1 MRHILSGI
9 ATGLALALT
18 FVVQTEA
25 ATCTPT
31 GFFRDAINMTAALIN
46 PAGTV
51 SGTIDATGCNIGVY
65 YDSNGSGGTVKAAEV
80 FGSNYFGILV
90 NGDAGTVNVD
100 ILSSRIRDI
109 GEVPHNGAQHGVAV
123 YYRGF
128 FVVSAVTGKIS
139 GNQITGYQKGGIVAN
154 GMGTQ
159 VTVTD
164 NTVTG
169 DGHVAFIAMN
179 GIQIGYG
186 ASASVM
192 RNTVSGNSFVG
203 FPGDGSAS
211 GGILVVGGAGYGTCP
226 DGNDCPY
233 TVNTKINDNVL
244 ANNDVG
250 VYLSNLAA
258 DSSAPSTATNIKAVN
273 NTISDDQC
281 FNTSYQ
287 AGISDVGN
295 NDKMINNRI
304 SGPGYVECFTFFN
317 PTGAAIDADTSFT
330 NRPKVHANK

>member
-1 MRHILSGI
+1 MRKT
-9 ATGLALALT
+9 AFALAIVLGIGSR
-18 FVVQTEA
+18 VSA
-25 ATCTPT
+25 ATCTQT
-31 GFFRDAINMTAALIN
+31 GFFRDSINMSAALIN
-46 PAGTV
+46 PPDTV
-51 SGTIDATGCNIGVY
+51 SGTVDATGCNIAVY
-65 YDSNGSGGTVKAAEV
+65 YDAGASGVVKNAEV
-80 FGSNYFGILV
+80 FGSSYFGVVV

-100 ILSSRIRDI
+100 ILTSSIHDI
-109 GEVPHNGAQHGVAV
+109 GQVPHNGTQHGVAI

-128 FVVSAVTGKIS
+128 FEVSAVTGRIA
-139 GNQITGYQKGGIVAN
+139 GNTIWGYQKGGIVTN
-154 GMGTQ
+154 GTGVQ
-159 VTVTD
+159 VTVTG

-169 DGHVAFIAMN
+169 DGHVTFIAQN

-192 RNTVSGNSFVG
+192 RNTVSGNSYIG

-211 GGILVVGGAGYGTCP
+211 GGILVVGGAYYGACP

-250 VYLSNLAA
+250 VYLSNA
-258 DSSAPSTATNIKAVN
+258 DADFHAPASATNIKAVN

-287 AGISDVGN
+287 AGIADQGN
-295 NDKMINNRI
+295 NDKMIANRI
-304 SGPGYVECFTFFN
+304 SGPGYIGCFTIYN
-317 PTGAAIDADTSFT
+317 PTGAAVDASTEFT